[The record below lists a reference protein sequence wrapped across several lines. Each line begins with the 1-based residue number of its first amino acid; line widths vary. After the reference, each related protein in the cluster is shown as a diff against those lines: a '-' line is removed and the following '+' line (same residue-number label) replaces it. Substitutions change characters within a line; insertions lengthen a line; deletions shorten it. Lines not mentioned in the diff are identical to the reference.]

1 MGRTLGRKVQAR
13 PTTIDGKSG
22 RLVRADQPVNPKRG
36 IGEQALYYGGVAG
49 LSFFAVNAVATAALC
64 VGGIVLLTIATGR
77 MK

>member
-13 PTTIDGKSG
+13 PTIDGDTG
-22 RLVRADQPVNPKRG
+22 RLIRADQPVNTKRG
-36 IGEQALYYGGVAG
+36 IGEQVLYYGGVAG

-77 MK
+77 TK